1 MSDHIPNITDG
12 DFEQQVLQSDLPV
25 LVDFWAEWCGPC
37 KMITPIIE
45 EIAPSYKDKIKIVK
59 VNVDENRP
67 IAERHGIRGIPTL
80 IIYKSGN
87 VEATHVGALSR
98 SQLVAFIDQ
107 NI

>member
-1 MSDHIPNITDG
+1 MSDHITNVTDE
-12 DFEQQVLQSDLPV
+12 DFDQQVLQSELPV

-45 EIAPSYKDKIKIVK
+45 EIAPDYKNRIKMTK
-59 VNVDENRP
+59 LNVDDNRKS
-67 IAERHGIRGIPTL
+67 AEQHGIRGIPTL
-80 IIYKSGN
+80 IIYKNGN
-87 VEATHVGALSR
+87 VEATHVGALNR

>member
-1 MSDHIPNITDG
+1 MDDHVVNVTAE
-12 DFEQQVLQSDLPV
+12 DFEPQVLKSGLPV

-37 KMITPIIE
+37 KMVTPILE
-45 EIAPSYKDKIKIVK
+45 EIAPNYKDRIKIVK
-59 VNVDENRP
+59 LDVDANRKL
-67 IAERHGIRGIPTL
+67 AEQHGIRGIPTL
-80 IIYKSGN
+80 VIYKNGN

>member
-1 MSDHIPNITDG
+1 MSEHITNVNDG
-12 DFEQQVLQSDLPV
+12 DFEQQVLQSELPV

-37 KMITPIIE
+37 KMVTPIIE
-45 EIAPSYKDKIKIVK
+45 EVAPEYAGKIKVVK
-59 VNVDENRP
+59 LNVDDNRKS
-67 IAERHGIRGIPTL
+67 AEQHGIRGIPTL
-80 IIYKSGN
+80 IIFKNGN

>member
-1 MSDHIPNITDG
+1 MSDHIINVTDE
-12 DFEQQVLQSDLPV
+12 DFDQQVLQSELPV

-45 EIAPSYKDKIKIVK
+45 EIAPDYKDRIKMTK
-59 VNVDENRP
+59 LNVDDNRKS
-67 IAERHGIRGIPTL
+67 AEQHGIRGIPTL
-80 IIYKSGN
+80 IIYKNGN
-87 VEATHVGALSR
+87 VEATHVGALNR